1 MSRSLLIVYL
11 ACLAFLPALISAQ
24 SCSTTGTY
32 AGCCPSSDKKIVTFQ
47 GKDYRVYCDV
57 VIAPGSVEFT
67 STPAEC
73 ANRCGSMEEC
83 VDSFWE
89 PPRQSERSGRCEMNL
104 LESEAQSLAIV
115 PMASAGPTQCDRD
128 LQKCRTDLATCQR
141 SLSTQQANCAAQLS
155 TQQANCASQLSTQQ
169 ANCASQ
175 LSTQQANCAA
185 QVSAQQTSCTGRIS
199 SAIASYASALA
210 QCQGAVASAG
220 LRCRVPGGNSQY
232 YQLSRSTDP
241 TSCKQ
246 NCLADSRCLSY
257 AVGATGFYNNYCALY
272 GQAVKN
278 LQLAPWQFVIS
289 DRNCP

>member
-11 ACLAFLPALISAQ
+11 ACLAFLPTLISAQ

-115 PMASAGPTQCDRD
+115 PMASAGPTH
-128 LQKCRTDLATCQR
+128 AVSQR
-141 SLSTQQANCAAQLS
+141 SKQTVLRKSRRSKQTVLRKSRRSKQTVLRKSRHNRPAAQAES
-155 TQQANCASQLSTQQ
+155 HQL
-169 ANCASQ
+169 
-175 LSTQQANCAA
+175 
-185 QVSAQQTSCTGRIS
+185 
-199 SAIASYASALA
+199 
-210 QCQGAVASAG
+210 
-220 LRCRVPGGNSQY
+220 
-232 YQLSRSTDP
+232 
-241 TSCKQ
+241 
-246 NCLADSRCLSY
+246 
-257 AVGATGFYNNYCALY
+257 
-272 GQAVKN
+272 
-278 LQLAPWQFVIS
+278 
-289 DRNCP
+289 

>member
-11 ACLAFLPALISAQ
+11 ACLAFLPTLISAQ

-115 PMASAGPTQCDRD
+115 PMASAGPTQCDQD

-141 SLSTQQANCAAQLS
+141 SLSTQQANCASQVS
-155 TQQANCASQLSTQQ
+155 TQQANCAS
-169 ANCASQ
+169 
-175 LSTQQANCAA
+175 

-210 QCQGAVASAG
+210 QCQRAVASAG
-220 LRCRVPGGNSQY
+220 QRCGIRGGSQDQYQILRVDS
-232 YQLSRSTDP
+232 

-246 NCLADSRCLSY
+246 NCLADSRCLAYSFG
-257 AVGATGFYNNYCALY
+257 VTDFYRNVCYLH
-272 GQAVKN
+272 GKAVKD
-278 LQLAPWQFVIS
+278 LPFIPWPTFLIF